1 MLLNQAKPLLDSSNF
16 KELIDPS
23 LDDAYVPEEM
33 ARLISVATMCIHHL
47 QTSRPTMNLVSKLS
61 NLTNAFSRIT
71 EPNLSKLVM
80 INVLMDVGG
89 PGSKG

>member
-23 LDDAYVPEEM
+23 LDDAYIPEEM
-33 ARLISVATMCIHHL
+33 AGVISVATMCIHHL

-61 NLTNAFSRIT
+61 NLTNAFS
-71 EPNLSKLVM
+71 
-80 INVLMDVGG
+80 
-89 PGSKG
+89 